1 LQQQRHVVNLA
12 RSHQIGKDQAHLFQK
27 LQTAPHPTE
36 YSIGS
41 YVLLEYP
48 SNALRRGPPN
58 KLMPFLEG
66 PLKVVNT
73 YGTRY
78 SLQNLINGETRD
90 VHVSRI
96 RPFLSSDT
104 SLDNMRAVA
113 IRDHH
118 EYVVEKILEHIGDPK
133 RRSTLEFKVR
143 WQGYSEE
150 HDSWEPWKNLRLVDK
165 LHDYLR
171 ENNLSKL
178 IPIMDNDSSPPIHPV
193 EVEAIAAPDSDQPK
207 PKRRRTRRRTK

>member
-1 LQQQRHVVNLA
+1 
-12 RSHQIGKDQAHLFQK
+12 
-27 LQTAPHPTE
+27 
-36 YSIGS
+36 
-41 YVLLEYP
+41 
-48 SNALRRGPPN
+48 
-58 KLMPFLEG
+58 MPFLEG

-118 EYVVEKILEHIGDPK
+118 EYVVEKILEHTGDPK

-143 WQGYSEE
+143 WQGYSDE

-178 IPIMDNDSSPPIHPV
+178 IPIMDNDSFSITHPV